1 MPWQGVPRP
10 PIPLGLRSY
19 GLLRNSTPLPSSSMS
34 ILSELLQMPEVQEA
48 REYYESG
55 KFNLAI
61 NRLVR
66 TEEIC
71 QSAGMPELNLF
82 AVDSLAHLYALS
94 GDFSKEASYR
104 AKCVQAGLD
113 LQQVE
118 AVVMRE
124 DRVAPEGRMSTKICT
139 SSEIKET
146 KPGFHSDYLAFEAVH
161 SSCLTDV
168 KIGLLNVSMIHQ
180 AKSMAVRLGKDGP
193 SLQRACDITE
203 ALAMLDGS
211 HPSSTA
217 DDAEAFLTDL
227 CQSLDKDGN
236 QIPVLGAC
244 AHVFLGLA
252 QQQSGAVDVAKS
264 HWDAAMSKIDR
275 PAMVGEAAV
284 KIAGLHLLC
293 LYYLEKKELKLADDT
308 AAEALNIA
316 ETSNL
321 LDAVDVSLLVIAK
334 IRVETGDF
342 VVAEGLLRSCTANLT
357 PKKGLQPS
365 MWRLKILQDVTET
378 YAGMMEKM
386 TINNKSRKPDG
397 DLAREKL
404 AELETR
410 FPVAAQAASTLRNR
424 KFPSWYMQVVR
435 PNLPLLLQE
444 KG

>member
-1 MPWQGVPRP
+1 
-10 PIPLGLRSY
+10 
-19 GLLRNSTPLPSSSMS
+19 MS
-34 ILSELLQMPEVQEA
+34 ILTQLLQMPEVQEA

-55 KFNLAI
+55 KINLAI
-61 NRLVR
+61 TRLVR

-113 LQQVE
+113 LQ
-118 AVVMRE
+118 
-124 DRVAPEGRMSTKICT
+124 
-139 SSEIKET
+139 ET

-180 AKSMAVRLGKDGP
+180 AKGMAVRLGKDGP

-211 HPSSTA
+211 HPSSTP
-217 DDAEAFLTDL
+217 DDAEAFLSDL

-236 QIPVLGAC
+236 QIPVLIAC

-252 QQQSGAVDVAKS
+252 QHQSGAVDMAKS

-293 LYYLEKKELKLADDT
+293 LYYLEKQELKLADDT

-316 ETSNL
+316 ETANL
-321 LDAVDVSLLVIAK
+321 LDAVDISLLVIAK
-334 IRVETGDF
+334 IRVKTGDF
-342 VVAEGLLRSCTANLT
+342 VVAEGLLRSCIANLT
-357 PKKGLQPS
+357 PRKGLQPN

-378 YAGMMEKM
+378 YAEMMERM
-386 TINNKSRKPDG
+386 TINNKSRKADG
-397 DLAREKL
+397 DLSREKL
-404 AELETR
+404 ADIEMR
-410 FPVAAQAASTLRNR
+410 FPVAAQAASTLRSRN
-424 KFPSWYMQVVR
+424 FPSWYLQVVR